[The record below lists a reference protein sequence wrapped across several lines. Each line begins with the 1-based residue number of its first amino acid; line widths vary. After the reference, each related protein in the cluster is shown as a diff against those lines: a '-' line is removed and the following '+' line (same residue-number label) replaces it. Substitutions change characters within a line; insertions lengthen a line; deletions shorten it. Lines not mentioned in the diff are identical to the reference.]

1 MLRGYSRPVSVSRT
15 EALFLANVVVA
26 RRPGLVLEIGTGFGY
41 SALWLAA
48 GLALSDA
55 PGEVVTLDNWS
66 EARSTAGRSA
76 AVEMMRRA
84 QLADRVRFVT
94 GSSPDD
100 VGSAVGQGRAD
111 IVFIDADHHGRQPV
125 SDYAARRYSPLGL
138 NVGQPPDTLARPG
151 TRSQRRT

>member
-76 AVEMMRRA
+76 AVEMTRRA

-100 VGSAVGQGRAD
+100 VG
-111 IVFIDADHHGRQPV
+111 P
-125 SDYAARRYSPLGL
+125 PLDRVAPTSCSSMPTTTDGSRCL
-138 NVGQPPDTLARPG
+138 TMRLAG
-151 TRSQRRT
+151 THRSG